1 MQRKAVQTTARE
13 LGIEAVWRPCTWNT
27 INTMQDIVMAK
38 RKKSK
43 DLEAT
48 TLNYRRLRRTKGHNP
63 RKRKQTEGCML
74 LAKLRRW

>member
-48 TLNYRRLRRTKGHNP
+48 TLK
-63 RKRKQTEGCML
+63 L
-74 LAKLRRW
+74 LET

>member
-27 INTMQDIVMAK
+27 INSMQDIVMAK

-48 TLNYRRLRRTKGHNP
+48 TLK
-63 RKRKQTEGCML
+63 L
-74 LAKLRRW
+74 LET